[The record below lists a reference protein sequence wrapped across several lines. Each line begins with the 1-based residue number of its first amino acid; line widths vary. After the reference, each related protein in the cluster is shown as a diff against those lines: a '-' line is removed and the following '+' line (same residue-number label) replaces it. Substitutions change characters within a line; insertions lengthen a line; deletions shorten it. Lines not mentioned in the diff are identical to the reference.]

1 MKISRDWLNNY
12 IVSNKTDDELVDAFT
27 DLGLECA
34 SKKNNSIDVNI
45 VVGEVVSCIKHPNA
59 DRLKIC
65 EVDVCD
71 DELLTVVCGAPN
83 VRKNI
88 LVPIAKVGSNL
99 GDFKI
104 KKTKIRDVV
113 SNGMICSEKELGIS
127 DEHEG
132 IMILDENLQKGE
144 ALDIALSIKDDSI
157 FDFDITPNRG
167 DCFSHLGIAREL
179 SIIESKKIKKENI
192 EFKRHDFDTADL
204 IKVNIKDNNLC
215 SRYACRIVKNI
226 KVKESPQWLKKRLS
240 SIGQKSINNVVDL
253 SNFIMFDLGQPLH
266 IFDYDKL
273 NGKKIEVRLAKKNEK
288 ILCLNNELKKL
299 SDDDI
304 VIADSKGP
312 VAIAGIIG
320 GFDSQVDNDTT
331 NILLESAVFNEINIR
346 KTSKKYEYDKE
357 ASKRF
362 ERGVDYDNIIYVME
376 KFTKLLIDISGGE
389 ASNDF
394 IDIKAN
400 INNLR
405 KIKFNFKNCNNFL
418 GIDLSIS
425 EYKKIFSKLFIH
437 IETEKNNFICTVP
450 SYRNDLYREVD
461 LYEEVARVYGY
472 DKIPSLQSCTIPYSV
487 LIKDELGLENKI
499 RQFLSSNA
507 FNEHYSNSL
516 ISKSDTDFFSNT
528 VPVKLANPLS
538 KDMKYLRNSIFPG
551 ILKAL
556 SYNERRKQE
565 NLKIYEIGSIQHY
578 ETKKKKTDVI
588 VEDRFLG
595 IAWLGSTLKYWQGN
609 IKQDFFKVKGEV
621 LELLKFCGIKNVS
634 FIESQA
640 NFSNMNVE
648 IIIDNKNVGNISELN
663 TKIKSNY
670 SLISQVFIAGINL
683 NLVKKINNNKNK
695 YLKPSQ
701 YPLINR
707 DVSILIDN
715 IIKNKDIEENIYK
728 NAGELL
734 IDLKLF
740 DLYQGSDLP
749 ENKVS
754 LTYSLKFQSISR
766 TLKDKEIDVLVN
778 KIVLSLKKKFKAIQR

>member
-1 MKISRDWLNNY
+1 M
-12 IVSNKTDDELVDAFT
+12 
-27 DLGLECA
+27 
-34 SKKNNSIDVNI
+34 
-45 VVGEVVSCIKHPNA
+45 
-59 DRLKIC
+59 
-65 EVDVCD
+65 
-71 DELLTVVCGAPN
+71 
-83 VRKNI
+83 
-88 LVPIAKVGSNL
+88 
-99 GDFKI
+99 
-104 KKTKIRDVV
+104 
-113 SNGMICSEKELGIS
+113 
-127 DEHEG
+127 
-132 IMILDENLQKGE
+132 
-144 ALDIALSIKDDSI
+144 AL
-157 FDFDITPNRG
+157 
-167 DCFSHLGIAREL
+167 
-179 SIIESKKIKKENI
+179 
-192 EFKRHDFDTADL
+192 
-204 IKVNIKDNNLC
+204 
-215 SRYACRIVKNI
+215 
-226 KVKESPQWLKKRLS
+226 
-240 SIGQKSINNVVDL
+240 IGQKSINNIVDL
-253 SNFIMFDLGQPLH
+253 ANFIMFDLGQPLH
-266 IFDYDKL
+266 AFDYDKL

-312 VAIAGIIG
+312 VAIAGVIG
-320 GFDSQVDNDTT
+320 GFDSQVDNNTT

-362 ERGVDYDNIIYVME
+362 ERGVDYDNVIYVME
-376 KFTKLLIDISGGE
+376 KFTNLLVDISGGE

-400 INNLR
+400 INNLK

-418 GIDLSIS
+418 GIDLSVS

-437 IETEKNNFICTVP
+437 IKTKKNDFVCTVP

-472 DKIPSLQSCTIPYSV
+472 DKIPSLQSCKIPYSV
-487 LIKDELGLENKI
+487 LIKDELDLENKI

-516 ISKSDTDFFSNT
+516 ISRNDTGFFSNT

-538 KDMKYLRNSIFPG
+538 KDMEYLRNSIFPG

-578 ETKKKKTDVI
+578 EMKKKKTDII

-609 IKQDFFKVKGEV
+609 IKQDFFKVKGEI
-621 LELLKFCGIKNVS
+621 LELLKFSGIKNIS
-634 FIESQA
+634 FIESQT
-640 NFSNMNVE
+640 NFSNINVD
-648 IIIDNKNVGNISELN
+648 IIIDKKNVGNISELN
-663 TKIKSNY
+663 TKIKSIYN
-670 SLISQVFIAGINL
+670 LASQVFIAGINL

-707 DVSILIDN
+707 DISILIDN
-715 IIKNKDIEENIYK
+715 TIKNKDIEENIYK

-749 ENKVS
+749 GNKVS
-754 LTYSLKFQSISR
+754 LTYSLKFQSINR
-766 TLKDKEIDVLVN
+766 TLKDKEIDLLLS